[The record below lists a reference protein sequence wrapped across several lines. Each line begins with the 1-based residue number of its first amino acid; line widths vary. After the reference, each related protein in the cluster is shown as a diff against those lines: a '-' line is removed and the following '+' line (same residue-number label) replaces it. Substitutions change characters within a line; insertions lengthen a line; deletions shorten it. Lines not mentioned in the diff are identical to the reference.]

1 MKLNNIIFPML
12 AGSLMLV
19 GCYDE
24 KMDWHTPEGHNPVTT
39 DDIPLTLQ
47 EKIAQYD
54 YIKNYMAE
62 YMPNTVIGLGLGADK
77 YLDDE
82 DPAYAETCDE
92 NFQQYVTGNAMKMDA
107 IVQGNGSL
115 NFSKVDAFLAKVP
128 ADMQVF
134 GHNFI
139 WHTQQQQAYLRSLIA
154 PTQSQIII
162 GGIATILLGDNWN
175 FNGGTQ
181 GDWGISCD
189 SEKAELSVEA
199 DGGQDGSD
207 CMKVVNHID
216 GNAYE
221 AQVFYDLLGT
231 LDMNK
236 TYKLTFK
243 AKADVTGGYIQ
254 CQTQSVPSY
263 GSQQWGTEVKDLDT
277 EWREIE
283 WEFTPQYDDD
293 NRVIFNLGKVAGT
306 YYIDD
311 VVFGEKLYD
320 DSSHD
325 ILPGSGKNYTLKTPK
340 EKRTALLGAM
350 ENWIK
355 GMLEHVKSDTRFV
368 GWDVINE
375 PVSHNGGFRGIDG
388 DFDGTYEDND
398 GNTLYDGVPVE
409 NEETGLTLNW
419 GGGHFYWGYYLGMDY
434 AVKAF
439 EFARWYAAPNIKLF
453 VNDYGLEGNPN
464 KLNKLIE
471 FVKYI
476 DEHNSANTPLVDG
489 IATQMHVTASAVTR
503 EDVDEMFK
511 TMAAT
516 GKLVRV
522 SELDVAL
529 GSASPSA
536 EQLQLQSDVYQMIM
550 ESYKENVPEA
560 QQAGFVIWTLSDA
573 ADEHENWI
581 PNDAPNLFDANYER
595 KLAYKGLCDGI
606 AGQDL
611 GADMKGEMWKDN
623 YPVEDE
629 EETLE

>member
-1 MKLNNIIFPML
+1 M
-12 AGSLMLV
+12 
-19 GCYDE
+19 
-24 KMDWHTPEGHNPVTT
+24 
-39 DDIPLTLQ
+39 
-47 EKIAQYD
+47 
-54 YIKNYMAE
+54 
-62 YMPNTVIGLGLGADK
+62 
-77 YLDDE
+77 
-82 DPAYAETCDE
+82 
-92 NFQQYVTGNAMKMDA
+92 
-107 IVQGNGSL
+107 
-115 NFSKVDAFLAKVP
+115 
-128 ADMQVF
+128 
-134 GHNFI
+134 
-139 WHTQQQQAYLRSLIA
+139 
-154 PTQSQIII
+154 
-162 GGIATILLGDNWN
+162 
-175 FNGGTQ
+175 
-181 GDWGISCD
+181 
-189 SEKAELSVEA
+189 
-199 DGGQDGSD
+199 
-207 CMKVVNHID
+207 
-216 GNAYE
+216 
-221 AQVFYDLLGT
+221 
-231 LDMNK
+231 
-236 TYKLTFK
+236 
-243 AKADVTGGYIQ
+243 
-254 CQTQSVPSY
+254 
-263 GSQQWGTEVKDLDT
+263 
-277 EWREIE
+277 
-283 WEFTPQYDDD
+283 
-293 NRVIFNLGKVAGT
+293 
-306 YYIDD
+306 
-311 VVFGEKLYD
+311 
-320 DSSHD
+320 
-325 ILPGSGKNYTLKTPK
+325 
-340 EKRTALLGAM
+340 
-350 ENWIK
+350 
-355 GMLEHVKSDTRFV
+355 
-368 GWDVINE
+368 
-375 PVSHNGGFRGIDG
+375 
-388 DFDGTYEDND
+388 
-398 GNTLYDGVPVE
+398 
-409 NEETGLTLNW
+409 TLNW

-439 EFARWYAAPNIKLF
+439 EFARHYAAPNIKLF